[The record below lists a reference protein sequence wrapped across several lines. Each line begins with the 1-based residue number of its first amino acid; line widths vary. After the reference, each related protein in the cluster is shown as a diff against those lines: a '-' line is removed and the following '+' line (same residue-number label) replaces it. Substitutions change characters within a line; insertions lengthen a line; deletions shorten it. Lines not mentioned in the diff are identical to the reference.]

1 MITKTKFWEVIRE
14 ELKNSDRSKKIMAQV
29 MNTIKDIPQDEI
41 KSSQTSRVSKK
52 KT

>member
-29 MNTIKDIPQDEI
+29 MNTIKDIPQDENKI
-41 KSSQTSRVSKK
+41 RET
-52 KT
+52 